1 MPQAPPE
8 EGSAVAA
15 ADEGAPTANT
25 ESCFSSS
32 TPAQDGQEGVSPAR
46 VRNSNFWP
54 QARQAY
60 SNKGM
65 SAIVPQVARRGPAVS
80 RAGPLEAL

>member
-8 EGSAVAA
+8 EGSGVAD
-15 ADEGAPTANT
+15 DEGAATANT

-32 TPAQDGQEGVSPAR
+32 TPAQDGHEGVWSAR

-54 QARQAY
+54 QLRQAY
-60 SNKGM
+60 SNNGM
-65 SAIVPQVARRGPAVS
+65 GPIVPQVACPFHAPPQEGWNEP
-80 RAGPLEAL
+80 